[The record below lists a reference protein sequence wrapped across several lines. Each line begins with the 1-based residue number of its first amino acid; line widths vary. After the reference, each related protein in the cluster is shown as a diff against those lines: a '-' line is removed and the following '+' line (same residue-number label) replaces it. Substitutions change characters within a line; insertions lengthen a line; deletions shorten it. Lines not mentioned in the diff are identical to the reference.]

1 MTQLIPILLYH
12 SVSKRVDDPFA
23 VAPERFVCHVEAI
36 AASGRAP
43 LTISEIA
50 DGIRGLRRLPE
61 RCVGITFDDGFAD
74 SVDALDLLERQ
85 GLRSTVYVT
94 TGSVGT
100 SEMISERQ
108 LEVLAHRPDSVELG
122 AHTVTHPRLDELT
135 LSAADNEIRSS
146 KAALEQMISRPVDS
160 LAYPHGAHDERVRG
174 LVVDAGYRSAA
185 AVKNAIS
192 HAGDDPWSIAR
203 WTVQST
209 TCVTDVEEFLMGRSV
224 PVAWRGDRLRTKVYR
239 GVRRMRRKLGS
250 EHNGSLSGSLNRS
263 LSGSVNRSLNG
274 PVNGSLSG
282 GSDGV
287 LADSANGHHVSTIA
301 PLFSVV
307 IPTCADGDTA
317 VRCVNTIRDH
327 AHDPLEV
334 IVVEN
339 RPANSAV
346 LAALREAFGQ
356 DPAIRYVEE
365 PTPGLSRARNAG
377 LAAAGGSIVA
387 FVDDDVIVDDRWLD
401 ALRDAFAAYPDATC
415 VTGLIEP
422 LELGTRAQS
431 LLDQYATYAKGTT
444 RRVYR
449 RDAPPDD
456 VPLFPYT
463 AGHFGSGANM
473 AFRRAALLGL
483 GGFDPC
489 LGAGTHTRGGED
501 LDICIRLILSGQTLV
516 YEPRAIV
523 RHRHLDTLRLLNR
536 KVFSYGIG
544 LGALTAKH
552 LTSGS
557 NRLRLIRLIPAGL
570 RYLVSRGS
578 RKNAMKGNDFPR
590 RLELIEWIGVAL
602 GPIAYARTRWQAN
615 AQAAPRARTAAGA
628 APGRNA
634 ASAAPG
640 RNAAGAAPAPLG
652 PVWSGEL
659 ELSSPAIPTELP
671 LARSGVPFERA
682 RLLVRALGE
691 PLGFVEISLS
701 SGRLTLHQA
710 VDAIEGDLRERIE
723 RQLAVNGLP
732 PLAELIAECHP
743 VGNGKA
749 SLIADSD
756 RTSATVI
763 VCTRNRA
770 QGLLRCLQ
778 SLQRL
783 RHRDVELLIIDN
795 APADNSTME
804 LVHQV
809 AREDARVRYVR
820 EPRPGLSAA
829 RNRGLREARGE
840 FVAFTDD
847 DVRVDPLWVDAILR
861 GFRRR
866 ADIACVTGLV
876 ASSSLERPAEQ
887 YFDARVG
894 WSSSCEQRLFEPTA
908 SARDSQL
915 HPYAAGTFGT
925 GANIAFRREMV
936 EAIGGF
942 DESLG
947 AGSPTCGGEDLD
959 IFVRLLRAGR
969 ALTYEPAALVWHDHR
984 VDEEGLQKQMYCYGK
999 GLSAYVCKFLF
1010 ARDSGREV
1018 AARLLV
1024 GALHACRQARRSQT
1038 AANRSGVAPGLL
1050 RAELQGALA
1059 GPWAYFRARSRQS
1072 RAHVRAVAP

>member
-1 MTQLIPILLYH
+1 MTQLIPILVYH
-12 SVSKRVDDPFA
+12 SVSERAGDPFA
-23 VAPERFVCHVEAI
+23 VAPERFVRHVDAI
-36 AASGRAP
+36 AASGRTA

-50 DGIRGLRRLPE
+50 DGIRGLQRLPE

-74 SVDALDLLERQ
+74 TMDAVQLLERH
-85 GLRSTVYVT
+85 GLASTVYVT
-94 TGSVGT
+94 TGSVGAA
-100 SEMISERQ
+100 EMLSERQ
-108 LEVLAHRPDSVELG
+108 LEVLAHRRDSVELG
-122 AHTVTHPRLDELT
+122 VHTVTHPRLDELT
-135 LSAADNEIRSS
+135 PSAADDEIRSS
-146 KAALEQMISRPVDS
+146 KAVLERLIERPVNS
-160 LAYPHGAHDERVRG
+160 FAYPHGAHDQRVRE
-174 LVVDAGYRSAA
+174 LVIDAGYRSAA

-192 HAGDDPWSIAR
+192 HAGDDPWAIAR
-203 WTVQST
+203 WTVRST
-209 TCVTDVEEFLMGRSV
+209 TSVTDVEKFLIGRSV
-224 PVAWRGDRLRTKVYR
+224 PVAWRGDRLRTKAYR
-239 GVRRMRRKLGS
+239 SVRRMRRRLGS
-250 EHNGSLSGSLNRS
+250 EHNGSHNGSLNGSVNGSLNR
-263 LSGSVNRSLNG
+263 
-274 PVNGSLSG
+274 

-287 LADSANGHHVSTIA
+287 LADSANGHSASTIA
-301 PLFSVV
+301 PRFSVV
-307 IPTCADGDTA
+307 IPTCADRDA
-317 VRCVNTIRDH
+317 VVRCVKTVRGH
-327 AHDPLEV
+327 ARDPLEV

-339 RPANSAV
+339 RPAKSPV
-346 LAALREAFGQ
+346 HAALREAFGD
-356 DPAIRYVEE
+356 DPTIRYVEE

-377 LAAAGGSIVA
+377 LAAASGSIVA
-387 FVDDDVIVDDRWLD
+387 FIDDDVIVDDRWLD
-401 ALRDAFAAYPDATC
+401 ALRDAFAAHPDATC

-422 LELGTRAQS
+422 LELGTRPQS
-431 LLDQYATYAKGTT
+431 LLDQYATYAKGTA

-449 RDAPPDD
+449 LDAPPDD

-473 AFRRAALLGL
+473 TFRRDALLAL

-501 LDICIRLILSGQTLV
+501 LDICIRLILGGQTLV